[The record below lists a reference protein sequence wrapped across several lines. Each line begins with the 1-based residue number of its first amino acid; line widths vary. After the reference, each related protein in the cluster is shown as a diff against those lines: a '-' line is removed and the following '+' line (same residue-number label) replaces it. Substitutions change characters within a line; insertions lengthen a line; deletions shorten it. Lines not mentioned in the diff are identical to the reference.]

1 MKRLYEEKLKKKLWM
16 SLKLL
21 GHTSLFLILVSSSMV
36 MVRDA
41 RADIYK
47 WVDKDGNVQYTQS
60 PPHGNKDYSTIKPP
74 PSVDGSQLKK
84 RFEAQ
89 KKIVDKSQEQR
100 KTKVEEEYYTRLEK
114 EQKQS
119 NCELARR
126 RLVSYQLPRVQ
137 FLQKDGSR
145 VRGTEEQRQEE
156 IKKSQDMVKEY
167 CN

>member
-1 MKRLYEEKLKKKLWM
+1 
-16 SLKLL
+16 
-21 GHTSLFLILVSSSMV
+21 
-36 MVRDA
+36 
-41 RADIYK
+41 
-47 WVDKDGNVQYTQS
+47 
-60 PPHGNKDYSTIKPP
+60 
-74 PSVDGSQLKK
+74 VDGSQLKK